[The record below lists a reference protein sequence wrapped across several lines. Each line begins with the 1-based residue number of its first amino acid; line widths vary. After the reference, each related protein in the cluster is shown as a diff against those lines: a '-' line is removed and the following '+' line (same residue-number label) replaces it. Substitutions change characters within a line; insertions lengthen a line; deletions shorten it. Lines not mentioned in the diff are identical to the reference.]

1 MCAPCALQVP
11 SFLVTTPATSTHRKK
26 SANNRA
32 PPNRR
37 DPNCGKEGNTTHK
50 AQMTR
55 TCTCAHCYRTILPAI
70 TGRFT
75 PFPGSQSSTF
85 GGDAVSRGQS
95 CDEGKTTGA
104 GGRRG
109 RGGDHVVCGIA
120 LAHPHADRRG
130 PSPHPL
136 PERRDRLPAHRGRQP
151 IFSGWRRR
159 RAARGRRDAC
169 AQHGGALVAAAA
181 RPCLRHRTRRQ
192 LRRQRPRRTACGVGL
207 ACMRALRRG
216 APALCSRATSTRS
229 SCR

>member
-1 MCAPCALQVP
+1 
-11 SFLVTTPATSTHRKK
+11 
-26 SANNRA
+26 
-32 PPNRR
+32 
-37 DPNCGKEGNTTHK
+37 
-50 AQMTR
+50 MTR
-55 TCTCAHCYRTILPAI
+55 ACTCAHYYRTTLPAI

-75 PFPGSQSSTF
+75 PLPGSRSSTF

-181 RPCLRHRTRRQ
+181 RPCLRHRTRRR

>member
-1 MCAPCALQVP
+1 
-11 SFLVTTPATSTHRKK
+11 
-26 SANNRA
+26 
-32 PPNRR
+32 
-37 DPNCGKEGNTTHK
+37 
-50 AQMTR
+50 MTR
-55 TCTCAHCYRTILPAI
+55 ACTCAHYYRTTLPAI

-75 PFPGSQSSTF
+75 PLPGSRSSTF

-151 IFSGWRRR
+151 IFF
-159 RAARGRRDAC
+159 
-169 AQHGGALVAAAA
+169 
-181 RPCLRHRTRRQ
+181 LRVEA
-192 LRRQRPRRTACGVGL
+192 TACGAWAARRLRAAWRRASSRGGASLSASSHPSPTTPPTPAAHCLRGGACLHEGL
-207 ACMRALRRG
+207 TARRASPLLSGHLNKIFLPVKRPGFERSHTL
-216 APALCSRATSTRS
+216 ARARS
-229 SCR
+229 VAFVVAIVPR